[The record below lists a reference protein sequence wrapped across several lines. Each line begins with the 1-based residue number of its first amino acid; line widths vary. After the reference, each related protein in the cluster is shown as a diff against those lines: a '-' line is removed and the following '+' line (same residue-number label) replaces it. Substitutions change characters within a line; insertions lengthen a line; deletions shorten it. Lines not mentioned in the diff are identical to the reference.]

1 MASLKCSQCE
11 LGIHY
16 NEQPNGIEYTAFSQ
30 DLWRDNSDS
39 DKPIVEYIP
48 FGNEDFL
55 IVWRCPEC
63 GCIHAFNGYSCSLK
77 QAYATTDEE
86 IALES
91 ARKYLVFIDYLRD
104 KVFDEEWSAAQFM
117 QSGKYPNDQFFYAMV
132 GDNGVVVY
140 EDADCLKPLRRYK
153 AIKTIMEE

>member
-1 MASLKCSQCE
+1 MASLKCSHCGF
-11 LGIHY
+11 GIHY
-16 NEQPNGIEYTAFSQ
+16 HDYPNGIEYEAYSQDMWEAFS
-30 DLWRDNSDS
+30 DANKRIVSFTDDS
-39 DKPIVEYIP
+39 D
-48 FGNEDFL
+48 DFL

-63 GCIHAFNGYSCSLK
+63 GCIHAFNGYNAFIK
-77 QAYATTDEE
+77 QAYAPCVEDV
-86 IALES
+86 ALVDS
-91 ARKYLVFIDYLRD
+91 RKYLVFIDYLRD

-153 AIKTIMEE
+153 AIETIMEK